1 MEDATTTT
9 IDPEQFEYECTFPG
23 CAKRYAR
30 KDAVKKHAKEKHPTP
45 HMGDA
50 QRFTKAWL
58 AVGIMQAGRLC
69 VPKRAAR
76 GGCGAT

>member
-23 CAKRYAR
+23 AGSAAPNAALRTKGCREEAR
-30 KDAVKKHAKEKHPTP
+30 QIEAP

-58 AVGIMQAGRLC
+58 TD
-69 VPKRAAR
+69 PEKNSE
-76 GGCGAT
+76 